1 MSASPTMIV
10 HKTKPVFQRNALIP
24 ALELFVDLEPYVK
37 WSSTQPFATVP
48 QVYKEMKGLLV
59 LRLNAQQMLTV
70 QTMKNVTIQKEAKEK
85 SAYLSVL
92 SPDVFLEPYAQQI
105 ITWKSVPAGHLWK
118 EMVMLPVLNVRYI
131 LLIVENIIFILQ
143 FYLSCNITSS
153 YFSISCSCWRTRMSR
168 RSRLS
173 FQACMHIPVMSE
185 SLHS

>member
-105 ITWKSVPAGHLWK
+105 ITWKSVPAGHL
-118 EMVMLPVLNVRYI
+118 
-131 LLIVENIIFILQ
+131 
-143 FYLSCNITSS
+143 
-153 YFSISCSCWRTRMSR
+153 
-168 RSRLS
+168 
-173 FQACMHIPVMSE
+173 
-185 SLHS
+185 